1 MLNPDRKYIAI
12 NVRAI
17 REAKKW
23 SQETLAFES
32 NTTRRII
39 SDIELCK
46 RNFRIDT
53 ISRVAKALGQNLSTI
68 SKPPKQ

>member
-1 MLNPDRKYIAI
+1 MLNEDRKYIAI
-12 NVRAI
+12 NVKQM

-32 NTTRRII
+32 NTTRKII

-53 ISRVAKALGQNLSTI
+53 ISKVAKALG
-68 SKPPKQ
+68 

>member
-1 MLNPDRKYIAI
+1 MLNQDRKYIAI
-12 NVRAI
+12 NVKKM
-17 REAKKW
+17 RETKEW
-23 SQETLAFES
+23 TQEQLAFES

-46 RNFRIDT
+46 RNYRIDT
-53 ISRVAKALGQNLSTI
+53 ISRVAKALGENLSTI